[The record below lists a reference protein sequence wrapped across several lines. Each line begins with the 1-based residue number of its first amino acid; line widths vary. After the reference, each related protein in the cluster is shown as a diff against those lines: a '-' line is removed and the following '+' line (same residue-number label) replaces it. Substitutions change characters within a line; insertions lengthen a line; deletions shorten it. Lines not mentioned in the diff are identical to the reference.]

1 MLAAMDVRIARFART
16 HLLALSCASCLL
28 AAVVAGC
35 TDGTT
40 PDCAGDAGCGPQ
52 FDGPPPE
59 GSGDA
64 AEDADAAPD
73 VSSEA
78 TSPDAAPDTSADGAG
93 AGDGATG

>member
-1 MLAAMDVRIARFART
+1 MLAAMDVRTARFART

-28 AAVVAGC
+28 AALVAGC

-64 AEDADAAPD
+64 AEDAAAD

-78 TSPDAAPDTSADGAG
+78 TSPDAAPDTSADGG
-93 AGDGATG
+93 SDATG